1 MAHKIALLNIVT
13 AREVDSLTALSIN
26 VRFEAFFARFCET
39 EGIDIE
45 KAANTAR
52 AILEEAGIP
61 QWLAMTCET
70 CKHFRKVKD
79 LRDRDGSPLTLHY
92 CHAIS
97 SLPYRTPDYPACK
110 KWSANPD
117 KI

>member
-1 MAHKIALLNIVT
+1 
-13 AREVDSLTALSIN
+13 
-26 VRFEAFFARFCET
+26 
-39 EGIDIE
+39 
-45 KAANTAR
+45 
-52 AILEEAGIP
+52 
-61 QWLAMTCET
+61 MTCDT
-70 CKHFRKVKD
+70 CKHLREVKD

-97 SLPYRTPDYPACK
+97 SFPYRSPDSPACK

>member
-1 MAHKIALLNIVT
+1 MNKAQLQA
-13 AREVDSLTALSIN
+13 SLAFNGETLA
-26 VRFEAFFARFCET
+26 EAE
-39 EGIDIE
+39 
-45 KAANTAR
+45 NTLR
-52 AILEEAGIP
+52 HPGGGGNP
-61 QWLAMTCET
+61 SGRAMTCET

-97 SLPYRTPDYPACK
+97 SFPYRTPDYPACK

>member
-1 MAHKIALLNIVT
+1 MNKAQLQAGLAFNGETFAEASIT
-13 AREVDSLTALSIN
+13 ART
-26 VRFEAFFARFCET
+26 
-39 EGIDIE
+39 
-45 KAANTAR
+45 
-52 AILEEAGIP
+52 ILEDAEIP
-61 QWLAMTCET
+61 QGELTCET
-70 CKHFRKVKD
+70 CKHLREVKD

-97 SLPYRTPDYPACK
+97 SFPYRTPDYPACK

>member
-1 MAHKIALLNIVT
+1 MNKAQLQACLAFNGETL
-13 AREVDSLTALSIN
+13 A
-26 VRFEAFFARFCET
+26 EAEDTLRHPGGC
-39 EGIDIE
+39 G
-45 KAANTAR
+45 NTS
-52 AILEEAGIP
+52 G
-61 QWLAMTCET
+61 QAMTCES
-70 CKHFRKVKD
+70 CNHLRDVKY

-97 SLPYRTPDYPACK
+97 SFPYRTPDYPACK